1 MTTTTTTTN
10 NNNNMQDAIT
20 KEGPV
25 AYEAGHYLVSNG
37 LSPSYPVAPAA
48 FGALDDS
55 DSETTKDIYIAYDS
69 HKKICSARSS
79 NTSKMHGGAY
89 LEDGVGYC
97 TLCDQKL

>member
-1 MTTTTTTTN
+1 MTTTTN

-20 KEGPV
+20 KQGPV
-25 AYEAGHYLVSNG
+25 AYEAGYYLVSNG

-55 DSETTKDIYIAYDS
+55 DSETTKAYDS
-69 HKKICSARSS
+69 HKKFCSARSS